1 MAVENLSIFVE
12 RCWYPEVLKI
22 QTRIHDTSEMLNFI
36 DYLNKSNVWAEDWIL
51 VSFDIVNMCPSI
63 FPPTDCIIEALKSC
77 LESNNSVFN
86 NKHFLQ
92 TNGTAQGPH
101 TSCSYGDIIIE
112 SFDKKHYSITPQL

>member
-51 VSFDIVNMCPSI
+51 VSFDIVSMCPSI

-101 TSCSYGDIIIE
+101 MSCSYGDIIIE